1 MVSVLTDIN
10 VVYHQGGWKWMN
22 IIMLQDFQQN
32 SINNGIK
39 KDDFYWIV
47 LKMLKAKVIQIYGPS
62 TK

>member
-1 MVSVLTDIN
+1 
-10 VVYHQGGWKWMN
+10 MN